1 MLRNIIDKETGE
13 LRITAD
19 DETIFSDSDYRCWKF
34 KDCSNLI
41 DYLKTYMNCSS
52 SDVDLEESAYQYVYD
67 ESEDWFHNEWTS
79 ADVEK
84 AFKAGAMWMKSL
96 MENQ

>member
-1 MLRNIIDKETGE
+1 
-13 LRITAD
+13 
-19 DETIFSDSDYRCWKF
+19 
-34 KDCSNLI
+34 
-41 DYLKTYMNCSS
+41 MNCGS